1 MKGWKD
7 TKRKIN
13 QIIEFAKHILPLL
26 MNALDRYMLKF
37 CCIDEPLHSKWSQ
50 SETFFQQIFGWRY
63 RLPHFNFV
71 LNRLFWLN
79 YEFGGGFPLSFTIWL
94 LKSGFPR
101 ALQLEVSCICDSLAL
116 LKRVASPHISVLL
129 LLCVFVSVY
138 CFKMSVSSW

>member
-1 MKGWKD
+1 MPALGTGK
-7 TKRKIN
+7 N
-13 QIIEFAKHILPLL
+13 FAAITSPPFKAAIW
-26 MNALDRYMLKF
+26 D
-37 CCIDEPLHSKWSQ
+37 
-50 SETFFQQIFGWRY
+50 FFQLIFGWRY

-94 LKSGFPR
+94 LKAGFPR
-101 ALQLEVSCICDSLAL
+101 ALLEVSCICDSLAL

-138 CFKMSVSSW
+138 CFKMSVCHHDKRQFSWAVLEPTQAQRLRMRRWESVYEK